1 MAFCPNCG
9 SQASGAFCR
18 NCGSPLGSG
27 GRTSTGASLSGS
39 QGIGDNIAS
48 MLCYIPFLV
57 GILCAIV
64 LLFVEPYSRNRIV
77 RFHALQSLFLHGAI
91 FLLFV
96 ALQVIVALLA
106 VITHGLGILLIGFYP
121 VLSFATLV
129 LFLVMMYQAF
139 MNKRTKL
146 PIVGDLAEKQV

>member
-1 MAFCPNCG
+1 M
-9 SQASGAFCR
+9 
-18 NCGSPLGSG
+18 
-27 GRTSTGASLSGS
+27 
-39 QGIGDNIAS
+39 
-48 MLCYIPFLV
+48 
-57 GILCAIV
+57 
-64 LLFVEPYSRNRIV
+64 LLFLEPYSRNRTV

-91 FLLFV
+91 FLVFV
-96 ALQVIVALLA
+96 ALQIVVALLA

-146 PIVGDLAEKQV
+146 PIVGDLAEKQL